1 MTKKIKSNNSGITL
15 IALVVTI
22 IVLIILVGIV
32 VATLMGDNG
41 IIKRAG
47 DAKEAQRGAT
57 VQDEVTLAIAE
68 NEMIDQLNSVNGGQ
82 ENKKTKTDIVNELA
96 IKGYLTSDDEIE
108 LETED
113 EITIGGITIDFSALE
128 NASGNSTLAFGLQVD
143 GSFIGLKSMGKIPAE
158 HNPSGIDNSQKA
170 NPIADGTGYR
180 FEAGHFVYAENYSYY
195 DYDAEGYIQSNVY
208 LCWDDEDGTINDA
221 DTRMHTFGEWDVFS
235 ISGTWLGI
243 EGLRRFLNESKI
255 FIKQNYKKINY

>member
-1 MTKKIKSNNSGITL
+1 MKKRNNSGITL

-82 ENKKTKTDIVNELA
+82 DNKKSKTDVVNELV
-96 IKGYLTSDDEIE
+96 IKGYLTSNDERT

-113 EITIGGITIDFSALE
+113 EITIGGITIDFSGLGSNLIETVHAIHDPY
-128 NASGNSTLAFGLQVD
+128 SRRTLFY
-143 GSFIGLKSMGKIPAE
+143 
-158 HNPSGIDNSQKA
+158 
-170 NPIADGTGYR
+170 GYR
-180 FEAGHFVYAENYSYY
+180 WY
-195 DYDAEGYIQSNVY
+195 DIWRLYRK
-208 LCWDDEDGTINDA
+208 L
-221 DTRMHTFGEWDVFS
+221 
-235 ISGTWLGI
+235 
-243 EGLRRFLNESKI
+243 
-255 FIKQNYKKINY
+255 

>member
-1 MTKKIKSNNSGITL
+1 MINSKKSKNSGVTL

-82 ENKKTKTDIVNELA
+82 ENKKTKTDIVNELVT
-96 IKGYLTSDDEIE
+96 KGCLTSDDKTR

-113 EITIGGITIDFSALE
+113 EIEIGGITIDFSQLAIKNKIKAYLLDGNNDE
-128 NASGNSTLAFGLQVD
+128 NDLIEIEVDEGTTWQDWADDLLQETDNETVNIL
-143 GSFIGLKSMGKIPAE
+143 G
-158 HNPSGIDNSQKA
+158 SGIRLIEEKINNLEID
-170 NPIADGTGYR
+170 
-180 FEAGHFVYAENYSYY
+180 
-195 DYDAEGYIQSNVY
+195 DYDIAIGFRWLSDIDYHVELLVTNDGWDNALITDEIEPEHTYVY
-208 LCWDDEDGTINDA
+208 FYNLIP
-221 DTRMHTFGEWDVFS
+221 VPV
-235 ISGTWLGI
+235 
-243 EGLRRFLNESKI
+243 
-255 FIKQNYKKINY
+255 